1 MDDLR
6 VPLTN
11 LISKNNVVAQLYPH
25 QKRLP
30 VMMGEINQTGGNG
43 ITDLTRRISGHYGS
57 GGVFQARGVRG
68 DRVPVGIEFLGPPS
82 SEPQLLQITCGFVSS
97 RSMASLRRN
106 IALLTLDLM
115 ARRARIMCGISG
127 LGRHSPSGGSHGVSR
142 ILRSS
147 ESCLLSPLPRNNDA
161 VMTGIDCP
169 RSNHARRASISFSAL
184 TSKIRRPTA
193 AYVICH

>member
-1 MDDLR
+1 
-6 VPLTN
+6 LTN

-30 VMMGEINQTGGNG
+30 VMMGEINQTEGNG

-57 GGVFQARGVRG
+57 GGVFQARGERG

-97 RSMASLRRN
+97 RSMPSLRRN

-115 ARRARIMCGISG
+115 ARRARIYMCGISG
-127 LGRHSPSGGSHGVSR
+127 
-142 ILRSS
+142 
-147 ESCLLSPLPRNNDA
+147 
-161 VMTGIDCP
+161 
-169 RSNHARRASISFSAL
+169 
-184 TSKIRRPTA
+184 
-193 AYVICH
+193 